1 MKENIENIDINEIL
15 PQEQYTFNFEENE
28 IREIHKKQLKPTIR
42 FCVLIE
48 ICLVLAMTSNLIW
61 DVSDVRLGICIG
73 AFLIVAIMYLRGIVS
88 FCKSAKTARATML
101 MHEYVYSV
109 FEETLKIDVFEQGN
123 KISEYTRRYSEIQS
137 VNDIGAY
144 LLLTLAGHI
153 FVIRKS
159 DLAADSRLSAILE
172 APMKKGKVS
181 QKRRNIVLAIALICL
196 TVGIVLS
203 MLGEFSEKFTK
214 DQVMESM
221 KAAVEKT
228 YDEYELLT
236 CFNIHKDG
244 RFTDA
249 FILVESDGKIDV
261 LGYATQNGEAVTV
274 EKYLGLTP
282 ESEDVTGYLADG
294 SAVIMRIYPNEI
306 DIPDIADIKIEFQY
320 RNQIM
325 YFCITFSEE

>member
-1 MKENIENIDINEIL
+1 MKTNEMCPI
-15 PQEQYTFNFEENE
+15 EQYTFRYAENE

-42 FCVLIE
+42 FCVLIVT
-48 ICLVLAMTSNLIW
+48 CLVLATASNLIW

-88 FCKSAKTARATML
+88 FRKSAKAARATML
-101 MHEYVYSV
+101 MREYVYSV
-109 FEETLKIDVFEQGN
+109 FEETLKIEVFEQGN
-123 KISEYTRRYSEIQS
+123 KISEDTRRYSEIQS

-181 QKRRNIVLAIALICL
+181 QKRRNVALAIALICL
-196 TVGIVLS
+196 AAGIVLS
-203 MLGEFSEKFTK
+203 VLGELSEKFAK
-214 DQVMESM
+214 DQAMENM
-221 KAAVEKT
+221 KAAIEKS

-236 CFNIHKDG
+236 WFNIHKDG

-249 FILVESDGKIDV
+249 FILVEHDGKIDV
-261 LGYATQNGEAVTV
+261 LGYASQNGEAVTV

-294 SAVIMRIYPNEI
+294 SAVVMRIYPNES
-306 DIPDIADIKIEFQY
+306 DIPDMVDITTEFQY
-320 RNQIM
+320 RDQTM
-325 YFCITFSEE
+325 YFCVTFVQEAS